1 MADWRECRLGDL
13 GVVVGG
19 GTPPRER
26 TEFWNG
32 SIPWLTPGELTGH
45 SDKYVSETQDCLS
58 ELGLAASGARLLSEG
73 SLLITSRASIG
84 SCALAGRPMATNQG
98 FKNLAPGSE
107 VDPSFLFY
115 LGRTLGKEMTRR
127 ASGTTFLEISGREFE
142 HIKIHLPP
150 FEEQRRIAEILDTID
165 ETIRTS
171 RRVIEKLR
179 EVENGLLLN
188 VLDTY
193 FPGRGP
199 LSLRASRSADECVV
213 LSALLESREIELGR
227 GKVISSIDIADDPGP
242 HPIYSSSASATGEFG
257 TYGKFMFDEE
267 LITWSVDGGG
277 RPFYR
282 PQHRFSVTNVGGFL
296 RIRASQHWS
305 YRFVHA
311 LMEVQHAQL
320 TFDWLTKAHPSVI
333 RDLYWFP
340 RIPLSEQHQITKRL
354 AAADVSVQQQKAEM
368 VKLSRL
374 RSGLAADLLSG
385 CVRTVAA

>member
-1 MADWRECRLGDL
+1 MSSGRLRDL
-13 GVVVGG
+13 VDQVTTKAHGRKSAKFPYVGL
-19 GTPPRER
+19 ENI
-26 TEFWNG
+26 E
-32 SIPWLTPGELTGH
+32 PG
-45 SDKYVSETQDCLS
+45 
-58 ELGLAASGARLLSEG
+58 
-73 SLLITSRASIG
+73 
-84 SCALAGRPMATNQG
+84 
-98 FKNLAPGSE
+98 
-107 VDPSFLFY
+107 
-115 LGRTLGKEMTRR
+115 GRTLTGTAPSSVSESTNGVFENGDILFGKLRPNLRKAVQVDFGGYCSTDLLVLRPR
-127 ASGTTFLEISGREFE
+127 SGVDVRYAGHVSASEPVFRHAERNSIGTGMPRTSWHAVCQAPAWVPSL
-142 HIKIHLPP
+142 
-150 FEEQRRIAEILDTID
+150 EEQRRIAEILDTID
-165 ETIRTS
+165 ETIQAS
-171 RRVIEKLR
+171 GRVIEKLR
-179 EVENGLLLN
+179 EVKNGLLLN

-193 FPGRGP
+193 FPGSGP
-199 LSLRASRSADECVV
+199 LSLRASRSAGECVV

-227 GKVISSIDIADDPGP
+227 GKVISTIDIADDPGP

-257 TYGKFMFDEE
+257 RYGKFMFDEE

-282 PQHRFSVTNVGGFL
+282 PRHRFSVTNVGGFL

-354 AAADVSVQQQKAEM
+354 AAADVSVQQEKAEM

-374 RSGLAADLLSG
+374 RAGIAADLLSG
-385 CVRTVAA
+385 RVRTVAA